1 MISFSFLGNTLF
13 LTILVSML
21 TNTFSTIVNN
31 ATAEINFRKAVLTL
45 EGVKSDAIFAYQP
58 PFNLLALFVYVP
70 LKFVVTPRWFHKIH
84 VATVRLV
91 NLPVLLLIHVLE
103 RRLLW
108 PNSSSTEEL
117 SEHIRP
123 PKKRNSFWR
132 GWQISN
138 HGALEAVFE
147 LDPPA
152 SVSADIAVDDQLTH
166 HAIRRQFARQ
176 QSTNILE
183 RQGSAAA
190 QTKQPE
196 DQNGNDAP
204 IKTVRR
210 RDSIAQYG
218 LEDQV
223 RNILH
228 ETNDM
233 ESMQNRLEALER
245 SSRRIEKMLL
255 KMCSAPPS
263 EDGTVEDEEEH
274 DNHADDDYDEEV
286 DNGQADGEGESSDGD
301 RHDTRSVLDE
311 LSEAIE
317 ADKTDAV
324 HRL

>member
-91 NLPVLLLIHVLE
+91 NLPVLLFIHVLE

-117 SEHIRP
+117 SEQIRP
-123 PKKRNSFWR
+123 LRKRSSFWR

-138 HGALEAVFE
+138 HGALESVFE
-147 LDPPA
+147 IDPPA

-176 QSTNILE
+176 QSTNLLE
-183 RQGSAAA
+183 RQGPAAA
-190 QTKQPE
+190 QNKQSE
-196 DQNGNDAP
+196 DQTGNDAP

-263 EDGTVEDEEEH
+263 EDGTIEDEEEY
-274 DNHADDDYDEEV
+274 DNHAEDGYSEGV
-286 DNGQADGEGESSDGD
+286 DNGQADGDGESSDGD

-311 LSEAIE
+311 LGEAINT
-317 ADKTDAV
+317 DKAETV